1 MARGGHSLW
10 PTCHRVISWIQV
22 SGGMSPVTGDL
33 LKTRSGG
40 RSCEQVPAA
49 GPCALF
55 RAGGCRLAAL
65 GGLDWGLA
73 RPPAVPEA
81 YSRSV
86 GLLAL
91 IKVHRPPQTSA
102 LLVGGGAE
110 CLQPRPCCQAI
121 LRAQSAVSTHR
132 PQLLA
137 PLRTPR
143 SRGTPPPPAPRPPE
157 VSLSGSP
164 AGRHTTRALLSWSLA
179 CSKLGIFRRQ

>member
-1 MARGGHSLW
+1 M
-10 PTCHRVISWIQV
+10 
-22 SGGMSPVTGDL
+22 
-33 LKTRSGG
+33 
-40 RSCEQVPAA
+40 PAA